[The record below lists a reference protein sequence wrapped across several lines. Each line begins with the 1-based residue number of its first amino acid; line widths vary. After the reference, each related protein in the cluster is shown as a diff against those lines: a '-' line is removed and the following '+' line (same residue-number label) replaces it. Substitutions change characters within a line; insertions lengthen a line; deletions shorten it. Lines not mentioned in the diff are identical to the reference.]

1 MRIRSKSPLS
11 GIAFVELMVAIAV
24 LSILMTIVFSLV
36 TTGTQRVLDEQALMS
51 ARYLAEHQ
59 LSLLRM
65 DAADGLPLEN
75 GTRRLKKIGLKPGR
89 GMLDTT
95 CRIAVRDVD
104 QGHPGLKVVKVSVAW
119 VQAGDRE
126 MEFELESLVAERKRE
141 E

>member
-1 MRIRSKSPLS
+1 MRIGSKSPLV

-36 TTGTQRVLDEQALMS
+36 TMATQRVLDEQALMS

-59 LSLLRM
+59 LSMLRM
-65 DAADGLPLEN
+65 DAEGGMPLEN
-75 GTRRLKKIGLKPGR
+75 GTRQMEEIGLKPGR

-95 CRIAVRDVD
+95 CWIAVRDVD
-104 QGHPGLKVVKVSVAW
+104 EKRPGLKAVKVSVAW
-119 VQAGDRE
+119 VQSGNRE

>member
-1 MRIRSKSPLS
+1 MRTRSRPPLS
-11 GIAFVELMVAIAV
+11 GIAIVELMVAIAV

-36 TTGTQRVLDEQALMS
+36 TTGTRRVLDEQALRS

-65 DAADGLPLEN
+65 DAADGQALEN
-75 GTRRLKKIGLKPGR
+75 GTRRLKEIGLKPGR

-104 QGHPGLKVVKVSVAW
+104 PEHPGLKVVKVSVAW
-119 VQAGDRE
+119 VQAGGRE